1 MRTTI
6 QHITLGIVTTIGL
19 VACGGG
25 GGGGSDTASV
35 PTATVPTSLK
45 GTAAVGSPIVGATV
59 VVKCAKGLTLTSPA
73 TDSDGSW
80 SVVVRDQTFPCAVQL
95 TGGTIDG
102 VQNIVQY
109 HSIALGTGTANI
121 TPLTDLMVAFA
132 SKRSVPSDWFNGLS
146 SASWSGI
153 NANVMDASLAI
164 LVNTL
169 QMTQLGNT
177 VQPITTSFSPHA
189 GNVMDDSLSALSAAL
204 HDVGM
209 LYGDLRNLLSSPTV
223 TPSSNLVGALVSRYR
238 TSESGVRTFGGVNST
253 VGVSVNGSP
262 NVAVSNCGLIGGGH
276 SFMKCNMNAIANFGP
291 VSVVDRNTGKT
302 CTASYTNGTLS
313 VSNGTVTVNGYLNGN
328 ILSDVDTFASG
339 DVSRLNAW
347 ASTGRII
354 QLNTLTWDSTGRLKT
369 IYGTL
374 TTVGTGTTEF
384 TCSE

>member
-153 NANVMDASLAI
+153 NANVMDASSAV
-164 LVNTL
+164 LVITL

-189 GNVMDDSLSALSAAL
+189 ANVM
-204 HDVGM
+204 
-209 LYGDLRNLLSSPTV
+209 
-223 TPSSNLVGALVSRYR
+223 
-238 TSESGVRTFGGVNST
+238 
-253 VGVSVNGSP
+253 
-262 NVAVSNCGLIGGGH
+262 
-276 SFMKCNMNAIANFGP
+276 
-291 VSVVDRNTGKT
+291 
-302 CTASYTNGTLS
+302 
-313 VSNGTVTVNGYLNGN
+313 
-328 ILSDVDTFASG
+328 
-339 DVSRLNAW
+339 
-347 ASTGRII
+347 
-354 QLNTLTWDSTGRLKT
+354 
-369 IYGTL
+369 
-374 TTVGTGTTEF
+374 
-384 TCSE
+384 